1 MLEEITIKDLGVI
14 QETKLTFTP
23 GLTVLTGETGAGK
36 TMVLTAL
43 SLLLG
48 KRTSPSIVRHGAECT
63 SVEGVWS
70 TTHFSNLDQILE
82 VGAVVEDETLYI
94 NRTVTKEGK
103 SRAVVGGK
111 STPASVLATLSGNLV
126 NVHGQSDQ
134 IRLKSSAAQAEALDK
149 YAGDKLTK
157 KLTEYQLAYNEWKN
171 LTTLVRELKTNMVAR
186 QQEYENLLTAVQA
199 ISNVSPSKGEDE
211 TLKDEI
217 SGLENVEVLQTTIQE
232 ALNSLSSEEY
242 ESPDTAAAISNT
254 VSLLTNVSDQDSQVA
269 EMLRLAQSIQNEL
282 TELQQSMS
290 FYLSSLDTDVFER
303 LNERQSRLVQIKEL
317 IRKYGTS
324 LDDVLEYWETAD
336 QRAQELDP
344 DANNLEE
351 LEKQL
356 QATHASVKKIA
367 SELTVLR
374 TKAAAG
380 LEKSVNLELTGLA
393 MAGNKLQINL
403 TPRNEY
409 NATGVDEVNFLLT
422 TPGSTEPRPIE
433 KSASGGE
440 LSRIMLALEL
450 VLVDPEI
457 TPTIFLDEA
466 DSGIGGST
474 GLEVGKR
481 ISRLAK
487 TSQVIVISHLP
498 QVAVFADNHLK
509 VVKTSTENSVV
520 TDVIQL
526 DEQDRLKEITRML
539 SGLEDSS
546 SGQVHALELLE
557 IAAQEKRSNR

>member
-14 QETKLTFTP
+14 QGTKLTFTP

-48 KRTSPSIVRHGAECT
+48 KRTSASIVRHGAECT

-157 KLTEYQLAYNEWKN
+157 KLTEYQLAYKEWKN
-171 LTTLVRELKTNMVAR
+171 LTALVRELKTNMVAR

-199 ISNVSPSKGEDE
+199 ISNVSPSKDEDE

-356 QATHASVKKIA
+356 QATQASVKKIA
-367 SELTVLR
+367 SELTALR

-380 LEKSVNLELTGLA
+380 LEKSVNLELAGLA

-422 TPGSTEPRPIE
+422 TPGSTEPRPIN

-440 LSRIMLALEL
+440 LSRIMLALEV
-450 VLVDPEI
+450 VLADPKT
-457 TPTIFLDEA
+457 TPTFVFDEV
-466 DSGIGGST
+466 DSGVGGATAIEIG
-474 GLEVGKR
+474 K
-481 ISRLAK
+481 RLAK
-487 TSQVIVISHLP
+487 LAREAQVIVVTHLP
-498 QVAVFADNHLK
+498 QVAVFADNHLQVEKTETSEGQNTK
-509 VVKTSTENSVV
+509 VRS
-520 TDVIQL
+520 L
-526 DEQDRLKEITRML
+526 DQSERISELSRML
-539 SGLEDSS
+539 SGLGDSET
-546 SGQVHALELLE
+546 GLAH
-557 IAAQEKRSNR
+557 AQELYELAVATKSA